1 MSMLPVEVQNKIH
14 EFLLHILRLEND
26 ICKKEYVTSHHERE
40 LNYYY
45 SDNYLYILLE
55 SHDIQVYG
63 FTAANVSSFGVAG
76 TLEIVF
82 SKLHAQ
88 MQHADKM
95 QNRHIIEDNIM
106 KTLMKRIAKVHEYI
120 TLYNDKIEKLNMCI
134 LSLQRK
140 SIAHG
145 RLIYGLAK
153 IMKEISNFGV

>member
-95 QNRHIIEDNIM
+95 QNRHIIED
-106 KTLMKRIAKVHEYI
+106 KIAKVHEYI
-120 TLYNDKIEKLNMCI
+120 TLYNGKIEKLNMCI

-153 IMKEISNFGV
+153 IMKEISNFGYKCE